1 MMTPVVEVLLLTR
14 RRPAGMAPSP
24 KRRFPR
30 PRRSGE
36 NPQVAAID
44 QPVLD
49 QGLEQ
54 IGAAV
59 HLELGAVLL
68 LEAPDLRDDVALFP
82 SSPNEQWEGHADG
95 QEDPLWPAGA
105 RRSQASGARRRSCV
119 DASGTARGLDDDAWC
134 CVHASPRPS
143 GARGRSLALAASA
156 PRQGG
161 KGRSQPLFRSSGHYR

>member
-68 LEAPDLRDDVALFP
+68 LEAPDLRDNVALFP
-82 SSPNEQWEGHADG
+82 SSPNEQWEDHADG

-105 RRSQASGARRRSCV
+105 RRSQAIRGAAPLV
-119 DASGTARGLDDDAWC
+119 
-134 CVHASPRPS
+134 
-143 GARGRSLALAASA
+143 RGRQRDRPGA
-156 PRQGG
+156 
-161 KGRSQPLFRSSGHYR
+161 GRRCMVLRACVSSTERGA